1 VYSKIIDNLVNNSG
15 ASVSKIV
22 NLPYDIVDPAD
33 GSTVISSAYPNSLV
47 NMRDQVIDVVGQ
59 VSTKLPL
66 WMTSAQSNGQVLG
79 FTPAWVICYTKPNR
93 SGQIAY
99 YLQTQFGQQLNRVD
113 FKVDRYVLDRTLSR
127 NWDTVT
133 QDWTPTPSLTTFDF
147 VPHYEVLG
155 LVVDV
160 DGSSLVYQQ
169 IAQLPPGTGGTGYDI
184 GDIIAISGSQVGGTN
199 GVNDI
204 TVTVMDVDV
213 PGGAVM
219 IVNVDGAAPLALTV
233 GNQYNNIAGNNVI
246 GTGTGATFSFI
257 VTDTTDSISTTF
269 DNASMQFTAPV
280 DIYNPSDRDDKY
292 LVFPKTNILV

>member
-1 VYSKIIDNLVNNSG
+1 MIVHRLRCCNYQYHYEVVYSRIIDNLVNTAG

-59 VSTKLPL
+59 VSAKLPL

-133 QDWTPTPSLTTFDF
+133 QDWTPTPSLTTFDRFESGQFPFIGF
-147 VPHYEVLG
+147 VDIATQLAFADVNQRTLSYIADLG
-155 LVVDV
+155 GL
-160 DGSSLVYQQ
+160 DGQLNNLFSLE
-169 IAQLPPGTGGTGYDI
+169 IRNCSTGGSTVNLPFVFSPHGSTPPSLKNW
-184 GDIIAISGSQVGGTN
+184 ISERYPFIDLTINLRPFSNLSLPLVSNLSMMTTSLEKLTQVTTTN
-199 GVNDI
+199 
-204 TVTVMDVDV
+204 
-213 PGGAVM
+213 
-219 IVNVDGAAPLALTV
+219 
-233 GNQYNNIAGNNVI
+233 
-246 GTGTGATFSFI
+246 
-257 VTDTTDSISTTF
+257 
-269 DNASMQFTAPV
+269 
-280 DIYNPSDRDDKY
+280 
-292 LVFPKTNILV
+292 